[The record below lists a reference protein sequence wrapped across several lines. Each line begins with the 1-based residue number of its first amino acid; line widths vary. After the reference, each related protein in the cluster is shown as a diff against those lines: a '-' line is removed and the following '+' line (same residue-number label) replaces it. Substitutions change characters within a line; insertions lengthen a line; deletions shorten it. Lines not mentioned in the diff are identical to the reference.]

1 MLICYSDL
9 SLLKSTLSFDLP
21 SIRKQKAKEKRS
33 RQSDL
38 MSDFENLDVILGSYQ
53 RDNSEMQEG
62 NSDNEMD
69 ERLNR
74 QEKGLNQNDI
84 EFRSYLN
91 TNLSENSGL
100 TVETSRAITSEI
112 SSQMSRKLEEM
123 TCDLNT
129 RILDAINTAIE
140 SRALPSIRKAVGSQN
155 SVRKANLDLRSDGPH
170 PNNLGQVF
178 PQRDCRSNGQHPE
191 EVSQVA
197 QDAQKDFPRLIA
209 TSSNRINH
217 HKENSVDSNQNDDE
231 YSYDSLSIG

>member
-1 MLICYSDL
+1 
-9 SLLKSTLSFDLP
+9 
-21 SIRKQKAKEKRS
+21 
-33 RQSDL
+33 
-38 MSDFENLDVILGSYQ
+38 
-53 RDNSEMQEG
+53 MQEG

-74 QEKGLNQNDI
+74 QEKGLNQNDS

-100 TVETSRAITSEI
+100 TVETSRANTSEI
-112 SSQMSRKLEEM
+112 SSQMPRKLEEM
-123 TCDLNT
+123 TSDLNT
-129 RILDAINTAIE
+129 RILNAINTAIE
-140 SRALPSIRKAVGSQN
+140 SRVLPSIRNAVGSQN
-155 SVRKANLDLRSDGPH
+155 SVRKAKLDLRSVGPH

-178 PQRDCRSNGQHPE
+178 PQRDCWSNGQHPE

-217 HKENSVDSNQNDDE
+217 HEENSVDSNQNDDE